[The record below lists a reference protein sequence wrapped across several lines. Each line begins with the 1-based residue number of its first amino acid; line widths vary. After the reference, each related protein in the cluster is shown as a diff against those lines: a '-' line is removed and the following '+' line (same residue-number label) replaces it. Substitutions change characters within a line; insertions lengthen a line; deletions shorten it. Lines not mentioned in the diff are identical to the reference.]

1 MNNQMQPA
9 PPSFDPARLT
19 EMGGQALQ
27 VFPAIADKARTLL
40 QLRSGDVPDVFTH
53 MNTLNEGQAAI
64 GLMRIKRE
72 NEDAYR
78 RLTQEPAIARVVV
91 EDDAGNQHTYFVSRF
106 TPVLREAAGVKLVG
120 YRAPLGRL
128 ASLPVGAYERFGTP
142 AGVLNLEVIERA
154 EFHPKID
161 HDGWDSRDTRFH
173 AVDLGP
179 LTVQSL
185 RVLLAGAQA
194 AEVEDFLS
202 VLLAGDG
209 ASGNIVEGFR
219 RDYLRSVSL
228 RENPIL
234 DQFQDEVFR
243 LPLSSR
249 LVLMGPPGSG
259 KTTTLIKRLGQKLDP
274 EALDGAEQ
282 ACVAKSLARED
293 GHKTSWLMFSPTDLL
308 KAYVKEAF
316 NQEGIPAPDQRIQT
330 WNDYRL
336 HLGRRELP
344 ILRSTQ
350 GRGFFI
356 LREQLDILQPGVVER
371 TIPWFE
377 AFATWQRQ
385 DFWADLRE
393 RASRLAANEDSAVQR
408 AGQRLERLLAFS
420 KEGVLPPI
428 TVLLEVGG
436 GLNDQVDAIEQLARR
451 TAQKAVNVA
460 LSQNRAFLDDLGSFV
475 ASVNDRPDADPDDSD
490 DEEEEEDTEPT
501 PARAG
506 PQASFAAYLRA
517 VKRAAR
523 AEAGKRRPRAGS
535 LTARMLEWL
544 GERLPPQEELEA
556 LGRALQSQSAL
567 RRFVNPM
574 RRYLLDIPK
583 RYRRFRREAEG
594 HDAWYRA
601 EGYRQSDLA
610 PLELDLVILMML
622 RTANELVS
630 EPRIENRLSEPAF
643 EYLSDVRDL
652 WASQVVVDEATDFS
666 PIQLAGMAAHCDPA
680 LKSFLACGD
689 FNQRTTRWGSRSRED
704 LTWVFQDIEVR
715 EVAITYR
722 HSRRLNE
729 FAQKIA
735 SLSGDR
741 RPAPSLPQHITNEG
755 VAPVCGFNLIDHDAR
770 ADWLA
775 ERIDEIERLSK
786 QLPTVAVLV
795 ASEDEVKP
803 MADALNKALEDRN
816 LRAVA
821 CPEGRF
827 VGQDNDV
834 RVFDVR
840 HIKGLEFEAVFFI
853 GLDSLADGEP
863 DLFDKYLYVGATRA
877 ATYLGMTVGG
887 ASLLD
892 RVKNLA
898 PELRADWN
906 A

>member
-1 MNNQMQPA
+1 MTNKMQPA
-9 PPSFDPARLT
+9 PPNLDPARLA
-19 EMGGQALQ
+19 EMGGQALE

-40 QLRSGDVPDVFTH
+40 QQRSGDVPDVFTH
-53 MNTLNEGQAAI
+53 MNTLNEGQAGI
-64 GLMRIKRE
+64 GLMRIRRE

-91 EDDAGNQHTYFVSRF
+91 EDDAGNKHTYFVSRF
-106 TPVLREAAGVKLVG
+106 APVLREAAGAKLVG

-128 ASLPVGAYERFGTP
+128 ASLPVGANEGFGNP

-154 EFHPKID
+154 EFHPQID
-161 HDGWDSRDTRFH
+161 HDGWDSRDTRVH

-185 RVLLAGAQA
+185 RALLAGTRA
-194 AEVEDFLS
+194 AEVEDILS

-209 ASGNIVEGFR
+209 ASGNVVEGFQ

-282 ACVAKSLARED
+282 AGVAKSLARQD

-350 GRGFFI
+350 GRGLFI

-408 AGQRLERLLAFS
+408 AGQRLERLLAPS
-420 KEGVLPPI
+420 REGMLPPI
-428 TVLLEVGG
+428 TVLLDVGG
-436 GLNDQVDAIEQLARR
+436 GLNDQVETIEQLARR

-460 LSQNRAFLDDLGSFV
+460 LSQNRGFLDDLGAFI
-475 ASVNDRPDADPDDSD
+475 ARLNERPDADAEESD
-490 DEEEEEDTEPT
+490 DEEEEEDTEPAS
-501 PARAG
+501 ARAG

-523 AEAGKRRPRAGS
+523 AEAARRRPRAGS

-544 GERLPPQEELEA
+544 GERMPPQGELEA

-594 HDAWYRA
+594 REVWYRA
-601 EGYRQSDLA
+601 EGFRQSDLT
-610 PLELDLVILMML
+610 PLELDVVILMML
-622 RTANELVS
+622 RTARELLS
-630 EPRIENRLSEPAF
+630 EPRVARRLPEPAF

-652 WASQVVVDEATDFS
+652 WASQIVVDEATDFS

-680 LKSFLACGD
+680 LNSFLACGD
-689 FNQRTTRWGSRSRED
+689 FNQRTTRWGSRSRDE
-704 LTWVFQDIEVR
+704 LTWIFQDIEVR
-715 EVAITYR
+715 QITITYR
-722 HSRRLNE
+722 HSRRLSE

-735 SLSGDR
+735 SLSGDG
-741 RPAPSLPQHITNEG
+741 RPAPSLPKHISNEG
-755 VAPVCGFNLIDHDAR
+755 VAPVCGFNLADHDAR

-775 ERIDEIERLSK
+775 KRIVEIERLSK

-803 MADALNKALEDRN
+803 MAEALNSALEDWN
-816 LRAVA
+816 LQAIA
-821 CPEGRF
+821 CPEGKF
-827 VGQDNDV
+827 VGQDKDV

-840 HIKGLEFEAVFFI
+840 HIKGLEFEAVFFVGI
-853 GLDSLADGEP
+853 DHLAECEP
-863 DLFDKYLYVGATRA
+863 DLSDKYLYVGATRA

-887 ASLLD
+887 ASFPVRIKD
-892 RVKNLA
+892 LA
-898 PELRADWN
+898 REIRADWN